1 MSGRGA
7 WELAS
12 GAKETGL
19 VSLFKGAS
27 ILNRKLEPVSVIT
40 QLKDKVV
47 LLYFA
52 SAKIEKIDRFNKH
65 LKEFYDIV
73 ADGSGEAPVII
84 FVSNDGSKEDQLRL
98 FQERGMSESWLC
110 VEFSA
115 QLQDIANTF
124 GIEMI
129 PAIIVT
135 DKNGK
140 AVVKN
145 GVEELSEVFRIVDDE
160 ARKQAYLDKWLE
172 WRKLAGD
179 WRVSGGYTL
188 SGGATGSSTS
198 AAASAAAPGDKE
210 AMRAARLA
218 RLGAGAGGGA
228 TSSGGASSS
237 SAGPAEVAAAAAAA
251 SSSSS
256 AAAPAVPSSS
266 ASAAAAPRVATL
278 ADASRGYV
286 GGTYTLAGGPV
297 LPPPAA
303 SAAAATEDNVSHM
316 ASDGDMSPRDDADLV
331 PPTFEEMDEEN
342 LAVLVSMGFDQ
353 ESAKAAL
360 AAAKGNVDDAL
371 AMMLD

>member
-1 MSGRGA
+1 
-7 WELAS
+7 LAA

-27 ILNRKLEPVSVIT
+27 ILNRKGEPVSVIT

-52 SAKIEKIDRFNKH
+52 STKIEKIDRFNKH
-65 LKEFYDIV
+65 LKEFHDIV
-73 ADGSGEAPVII
+73 AEGSGEAPVII
-84 FVSNDGSKEDQLRL
+84 FVSNDGSKENQMKL
-98 FQERGMSESWLC
+98 FQGMSESWLC

-115 QLQDIANTF
+115 QLQDIANNF

-129 PAIIVT
+129 PAVIVT

-140 AVVKN
+140 AVVKK

-188 SGGATGSSTS
+188 SGGATSS
-198 AAASAAAPGDKE
+198 AAAASSPSAADAASDRD

-218 RLGAGAGGGA
+218 RLGAGPRGGCNAPAGG
-228 TSSGGASSS
+228 GGASSS
-237 SAGPAEVAAAAAAA
+237 SAGPADVAAAAAA
-251 SSSSS
+251 SSASS
-256 AAAPAVPSSS
+256 AAAPAAASSS
-266 ASAAAAPRVATL
+266 ASAAAPKVATL
-278 ADASRGYV
+278 ADASRQGYV

-297 LPPPAA
+297 LPPPEATA
-303 SAAAATEDNVSHM
+303 FAAAEDNMSHM
-316 ASDGDMSPRDDADLV
+316 ASDGDMSPRDDADLGA
-331 PPTFEEMDEEN
+331 PNFEDMQDSEEN
-342 LAVLVSMGFDQ
+342 LAILVSMGFDQ

-360 AAAKGNVDDAL
+360 SAAKGNVDDAL